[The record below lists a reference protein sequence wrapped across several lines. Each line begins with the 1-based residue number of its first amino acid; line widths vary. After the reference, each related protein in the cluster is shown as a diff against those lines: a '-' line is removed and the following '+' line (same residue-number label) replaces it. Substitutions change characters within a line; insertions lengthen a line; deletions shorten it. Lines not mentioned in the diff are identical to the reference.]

1 MSTTKPWLASYIGRF
16 SLFHNGHAAVLLGG
30 LRKYQNVLVIV
41 GSAKMPRTIKNPW
54 TADERAQ
61 VIRSWYEAQLKKGE
75 DLGELLIITSRD
87 YPYSNDLW
95 LAQTQAIIAEARA
108 DIGVPAGEP
117 TYIMGAKRDES
128 GFYLDM
134 FPEPTYMLDLVEEDH
149 QVSKFLTATWCREI
163 YLGRSFNGTPL
174 DDKAYDLMMRAFV
187 PDTTLAF
194 LNKFQVRTDQYL
206 ETGLAPFPY
215 LTAEHRITTERRAE
229 IAGKYPPVSLTADAV
244 VIQSG
249 HVLLIRRRSSPGRGL
264 WALPGG
270 YVGSKEW
277 TVEASFR
284 ELLEESSI
292 KASPA
297 AIKGSLVD
305 DHWFEH
311 PDRSNINRVITHAFC
326 YKLPDNKVDGRTT
339 LSKVKAADDAD
350 KAQWFP
356 LAEALNMSDV
366 LFDDHHAILEHFI
379 NRLSVKGKTS

>member
-1 MSTTKPWLASYIGRF
+1 M
-16 SLFHNGHAAVLLGG
+16 
-30 LRKYQNVLVIV
+30 IV

-54 TADERAQ
+54 TAEERAEVIKRWYDEQ
-61 VIRSWYEAQLKKGE
+61 VAKDPSLGKLHIR
-75 DLGELLIITSRD
+75 TSRD
-87 YPYSNDLW
+87 YPYSNELW
-95 LAQTQAIIAEARA
+95 LAQTQAIIAEVVSTLPLWG
-108 DIGVPAGEP
+108 DLNEP
-117 TYIMGAKRDES
+117 IHIMGAKRDES

-134 FPEPTYMLDLVEEDH
+134 FPEPTYKLDLVEEDQ

-187 PDTTLAF
+187 PETTLAF
-194 LNKFQVRTDQYL
+194 LNEFQARTDTYL
-206 ETGLAPFPY
+206 DTGLTPFNY
-215 LTAEHRITTERRAE
+215 LAEEHRITTERRAE
-229 IAGKYPPVSLTADAV
+229 IQGKYPPVSLTADAV

-292 KASPA
+292 KASPT
-297 AIKGSLVD
+297 AIKGSIVD

-326 YKLPDNKVDGRTT
+326 YKLPDNKVAGRTT
-339 LSKVKAADDAD
+339 LSKVKGTDDAD
-350 KAQWFP
+350 KAAWFP
-356 LAEALNMSDV
+356 LSVALAMSDV

-379 NRLSVKGKTS
+379 NSIATKGKTS